1 MRITKIAPVAAAPGD
16 HRAGRCVQGAFV
28 RVAACGFAMLG
39 PMLMMKTARASPA
52 VSAPGIG
59 ALRVHSGLLAVVH
72 IGSDFMVMDVSGPA
86 GEPLL
91 VKIVLPPNPSA
102 TYSFLMFQ
110 GLPKKF
116 TMSSGFRTKNQWAV
130 SLNDIG
136 GLRIV
141 PPPGYTGSFP
151 LDVLL
156 VKGKDAEPER
166 RTMTVAF
173 LPADT
178 PTGATSNLASRVL
191 TSGREGDD
199 LDPIQPGPAA
209 GASVVAQPMN
219 DDDRFNME
227 RGDALF
233 QQGDVSAARLLYHRM
248 AKKGVAAAAF
258 AMGRTYDPD
267 YLRALKVEGLQP
279 DVAQAHV
286 WYKMA
291 NELGSREARN
301 RLLTLRQGN

>member
-1 MRITKIAPVAAAPGD
+1 MTTAKIAPITAVPRKF
-16 HRAGRCVQGAFV
+16 RAGWGHRGAFMKSAV
-28 RVAACGFAMLG
+28 CGFAMLG
-39 PMLMMKTARASPA
+39 PMLMAKTAAASPA
-52 VSAPGIG
+52 AGMSGIG
-59 ALRVHSGLLAVVH
+59 ALRVQGGLQPVAQ

-110 GLPKKF
+110 GLPPEF
-116 TMSSGFRTKNQWAV
+116 TMSSGFRTKKQWAV

-141 PPPGYTGSFP
+141 PPPGYTGAFP

-156 VKGKDAEPER
+156 VKGKDSAPER
-166 RTMTVAF
+166 RRMKVAF
-173 LPADT
+173 LAADT
-178 PTGATSNLASRVL
+178 PAESTSNIASQVL
-191 TSGREGDD
+191 TAGHQNDA
-199 LDPIQPGPAA
+199 LDPSRSRRAA
-209 GASVVAQPMN
+209 RRPVVAQTMT

-248 AKKGVAAAAF
+248 AKKGIAAAAF

-267 YLRALKVEGLQP
+267 YLKALKVEGLQP
-279 DVAQAHV
+279 DAAQARV
-286 WYKMA
+286 WYEMA
-291 NELGSREARN
+291 DELGSREARN
-301 RLLTLRQGN
+301 RLLSLR